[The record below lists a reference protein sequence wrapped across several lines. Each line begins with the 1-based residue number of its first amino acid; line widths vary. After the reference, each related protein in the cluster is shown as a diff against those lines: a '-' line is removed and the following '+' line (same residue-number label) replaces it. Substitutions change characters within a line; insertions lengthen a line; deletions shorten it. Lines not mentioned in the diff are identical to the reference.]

1 MNYLAGALGNYG
13 LGAAGDLVPQS
24 QCGSDMVWTPTMT
37 LADGTAVGTC
47 AGALTNPVATP
58 ARRPNRPQP
67 TPVSIGATKIAV
79 AAETAAAALST
90 TNKAL
95 AIGML
100 AGGGLALVFG
110 ITRLNRRQAALGLLL
125 STLGV
130 AGVVG
135 GGYSLIASRGVT

>member
-47 AGALTNPVATP
+47 AGTP